1 MKALNYREDVDSPWL
16 AWYPH
21 RNQGF
26 LSSDSQDTIIVEDQL
41 SALKA
46 SRVVTGVSLMG
57 TLLGLE
63 KLMEIVSNTN
73 NNILLLLDA
82 DATAKAVKFLR
93 RFSWLGNLT
102 VKPLTKDLKYYTTE
116 EIEELL

>member
-1 MKALNYREDVDSPWL
+1 M
-16 AWYPH
+16 
-21 RNQGF
+21 
-26 LSSDSQDTIIVEDQL
+26 
-41 SALKA
+41 
-46 SRVVTGVSLMG
+46 TGVSLMG